1 MVRPGA
7 TAREARRP
15 VASAASGASSV
26 RHHYRTVDNVRL
38 HWAEL
43 GEKSNRTPVLLL
55 HGLNDS
61 HLTWMRVAPE
71 LARDRRVLLLDLP
84 GHGLSERPDASYAL
98 AWYARVIAL
107 WLEALKIDQVD
118 IVGHSLGGGIAQVLL
133 CECRSRIRRL
143 VLAAPGGLG
152 QDIAFV
158 LRLASLPIVVERFGQ
173 PFMAAGT
180 RLALGRWG
188 ARLAAEHVAGVGA
201 MNARGGT
208 ARAFSRTVRDL
219 IDWRGQ
225 RHSFFQRAH
234 EIAELPPI
242 LLLWGDRDAII
253 PVAHGENMARS
264 VEGVR
269 FLILAGCGHYLHH
282 DDPES
287 FLQAVRE
294 GLDAP
299 SWPTMRFCSAE
310 SPGRTKGGS
319 AVLRDESPARNQA
332 VTSQGGALRGLRVG
346 GGES

>member
-1 MVRPGA
+1 M
-7 TAREARRP
+7 RRP
-15 VASAASGASSV
+15 ALSAASATTGA
-26 RHHYRTVDNVRL
+26 RHSFRTVDNVRL
-38 HWAEL
+38 HWVEL
-43 GEKSNRTPVLLL
+43 GEPGERSDHAPVLLL

-61 HLTWMRVAPE
+61 HLTWMRLAPE

-84 GHGLSERPDASYAL
+84 GHGLSERPDASYEL

-107 WLEALKIDQVD
+107 WLEALRIDQVD

-152 QDIAFV
+152 QEIALV
-158 LRLASLPIVVERFGQ
+158 LRLASLPLVVERFGQ

-188 ARLAAEHVAGVGA
+188 ARLAAEHVAGLSA

-208 ARAFSRTVRDL
+208 ARAFARTVRDL

-225 RHSFFQRAH
+225 RHSFFRRAH

-242 LLLWGDRDAII
+242 LVLWGDRDAII
-253 PVAHGENMARS
+253 PIAHGTNLARS

-269 FLILAGCGHYLHH
+269 FQLLEGCGHYLHH
-282 DDPES
+282 DDPAS
-287 FLQAVRE
+287 FLRAVRE

-299 SWPTMRFCSAE
+299 SWPTMRLCAT
-310 SPGRTKGGS
+310 R
-319 AVLRDESPARNQA
+319 SPAATEAASVSGRDQPGLRQTVA
-332 VTSQGGALRGLRVG
+332 SQGCSLRGLPAGR
-346 GGES
+346 